1 MHLLLT
7 DRLTCPRCGPEFGLI
22 LLADKLVDRVVHSG
36 VLGCPNCRDAFEV
49 EEGFADLRAPPRRG
63 LEAGR
68 AGDGKLPKDE
78 QVERVVALLGLHR
91 GPGTVATLGSA
102 AVFAAPIS
110 ESVEDL
116 MVVAV
121 DSETRKWALQNNVTR
136 MVSSPGLPFFDR
148 TLRGVVVDGEL
159 GAALLFEA
167 CRCVSQMSRVVV
179 LDAKPEAE
187 EVVLEAGLSVL
198 AIEQDTLVASR
209 G

>member
-1 MHLLLT
+1 
-7 DRLTCPRCGPEFGLI
+7 
-22 LLADKLVDRVVHSG
+22 
-36 VLGCPNCRDAFEV
+36 
-49 EEGFADLRAPPRRG
+49 
-63 LEAGR
+63 
-68 AGDGKLPKDE
+68 
-78 QVERVVALLGLHR
+78 
-91 GPGTVATLGSA
+91 
-102 AVFAAPIS
+102 VFAAPIS
-110 ESVEDL
+110 ERVEDL

-121 DSETRKWALQNNVTR
+121 DSETRKWALQKNVTR

-148 TLRGVVVDGEL
+148 TLRGVVVDGGL

-179 LDAKPEAE
+179 LDAKPEAK